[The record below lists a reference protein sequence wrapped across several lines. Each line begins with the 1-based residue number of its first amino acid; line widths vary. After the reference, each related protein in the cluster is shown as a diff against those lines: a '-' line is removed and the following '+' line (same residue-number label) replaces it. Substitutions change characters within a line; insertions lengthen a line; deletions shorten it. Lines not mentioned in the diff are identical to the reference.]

1 MVPAVVSE
9 IPAIIVA
16 ATGTLGSLGVAGRFI
31 YNKVETRF
39 NQMEAQLLECAKRDR
54 AGLEYRILS
63 STLIEVLY
71 SELKRSRPRS
81 GALNTAR
88 PLMVQLKV
96 GTALDV
102 IKEGEHDG
110 SL

>member
-1 MVPAVVSE
+1 MSDL
-9 IPAIIVA
+9 PAIIVA
-16 ATGTLGSLGVAGRFI
+16 ATGTLGTFGVAARFL

-39 NQMEAQLLECAKRDR
+39 NHMETKLEECAKRDR

-63 STLIEVLY
+63 STLIDVLY

-81 GALNTAR
+81 AALTTAR

-102 IKEGEHDG
+102 IKEGETDG
-110 SL
+110 SF